1 MRCHLN
7 GAGGRRPGEA
17 ADYKEA
23 PTRVDYSLTSLGHSL
38 AQALVPLCEWGT
50 QNMAHVNRVFAAR
63 DAGRLAEAPAQR

>member
-1 MRCHLN
+1 M
-7 GAGGRRPGEA
+7 
-17 ADYKEA
+17 
-23 PTRVDYSLTSLGHSL
+23 DYSLTSLGHSL